1 MGVIRVVNTTKT
13 ELFIRYDINAGVEE
27 ARETEEKN
35 VPTVVTVDKSSKR
48 NVIHFELVFIFIA
61 NL

>member
-1 MGVIRVVNTTKT
+1 MNKD
-13 ELFIRYDINAGVEE
+13 EYINAGGVEE
-27 ARETEEKN
+27 ARETEERN

-48 NVIHFELVFIFIA
+48 NVMHFELVFIFIA